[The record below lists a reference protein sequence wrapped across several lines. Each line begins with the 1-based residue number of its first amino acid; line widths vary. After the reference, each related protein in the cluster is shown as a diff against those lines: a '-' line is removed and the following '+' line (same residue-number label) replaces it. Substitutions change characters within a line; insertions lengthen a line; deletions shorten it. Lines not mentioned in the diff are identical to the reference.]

1 MERECGQAS
10 DAHAWGQ
17 ALEEKKKQI
26 ERAKAA
32 AAAAAAAPLAQ
43 RTAASGKAAV
53 LDEDDDDDD
62 EEENSA
68 QAATQPPRRPTAVA
82 SLTLGL
88 SRQAVALTQAFS
100 RLGMGK
106 ALRRPRLAR
115 ATN

>member
-1 MERECGQAS
+1 MKRECGQAS
-10 DAHAWGQ
+10 DAHAWGK

-43 RTAASGKAAV
+43 RTAASGKAAA
-53 LDEDDDDDD
+53 LDEDDDDD